1 MKEQTVNAD
10 KVIGNVEG
18 VSIQANEVA
27 DATKV
32 QANEVEQLARFTAE
46 IDRVISLNVKDVER
60 TCAVT
65 KELSGYS
72 EEIIETLQELAK

>member
-1 MKEQTVNAD
+1 
-10 KVIGNVEG
+10 
-18 VSIQANEVA
+18 NEVA

-32 QANEVEQLARFTAE
+32 QANEVEQLAKFTAE

-65 KELSGYS
+65 KELSEYS
-72 EEIIETLQELAK
+72 EEIIETLQGLAR